1 MRSGDAKGAH
11 ASEGV
16 CFGPSVHAP
25 VPPYASSVH
34 ATCAPTV
41 FPPAYLPLPSATV
54 HPPAGPLAPLSRWTF
69 SIASLLSRAVSG
81 TVKSR
86 RMCLPNA
93 RGRGANC
100 PACPLGASRAA
111 SLPPASPPLALVLTA
126 TDPAT
131 GSRFHSAHSHGRRF
145 AARARAARAHALHAP
160 GHWLRRSQLST
171 CTQRR
176 GEEHRQEHGGVESG
190 SARASSHPAS
200 PRPRPRPPPLRAH
213 GSSGGTC
220 RSRPWEKK
228 RGGMVREA
236 DSSKHGVSLDMKEVC
251 HSVLSF
257 LSFRP
262 VFRLPSLQEWSF
274 HVFRGSILLR
284 AKTKKNLRPVIPEAV
299 AAAHI
304 RPRVQHRAMRQR

>member
-1 MRSGDAKGAH
+1 LSPRTVKLPATAPRSKMLCVARDGEGGKRGRSKVRSGDAKGAH

-145 AARARAARAHALHAP
+145 AARAHALHARTRCTRP
-160 GHWLRRSQLST
+160 GTGFAARS
-171 CTQRR
+171 
-176 GEEHRQEHGGVESG
+176 
-190 SARASSHPAS
+190 
-200 PRPRPRPPPLRAH
+200 
-213 GSSGGTC
+213 
-220 RSRPWEKK
+220 
-228 RGGMVREA
+228 
-236 DSSKHGVSLDMKEVC
+236 
-251 HSVLSF
+251 
-257 LSFRP
+257 
-262 VFRLPSLQEWSF
+262 
-274 HVFRGSILLR
+274 
-284 AKTKKNLRPVIPEAV
+284 
-299 AAAHI
+299 
-304 RPRVQHRAMRQR
+304 